1 MAGAEGFEPPLAV
14 LETAGLPLNL
24 RPWVIPPGGGPA
36 RSHPTPILLLDFLVR
51 LVLSAM
57 RAELAQFQPLRGSFL
72 VLGRGVIAILAL
84 RALKSNDLARHLIAP
99 LDSVSTRA
107 GRTCPKPTA
116 RPVWN
121 APEQL
126 TVRKAGAVD
135 QD

>member
-1 MAGAEGFEPPLAV
+1 MAAPLGAG
-14 LETAGLPLNL
+14 
-24 RPWVIPPGGGPA
+24 RGGGIRTPTRGFGDRWSA
-36 RSHPTPILLLDFLVR
+36 VKPTPLRDHFSVASELLDLLVR
-51 LVLSAM
+51 MMLAAE